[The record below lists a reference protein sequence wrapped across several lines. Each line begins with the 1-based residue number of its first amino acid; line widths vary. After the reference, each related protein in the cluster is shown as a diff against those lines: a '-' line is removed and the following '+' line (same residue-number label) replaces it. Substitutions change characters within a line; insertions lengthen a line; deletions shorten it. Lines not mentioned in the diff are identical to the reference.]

1 MAFLNQSEIDKLQMK
16 MESLG
21 YLKEIA
27 YRARVK
33 VKLMH
38 LNVTNMHCVF
48 NLETIEEIGEAIKLI
63 DSKITNQNKYYESFS
78 KLKYS
83 YQQRIRTR

>member
-1 MAFLNQSEIDKLQMK
+1 
-16 MESLG
+16 
-21 YLKEIA
+21 
-27 YRARVK
+27 
-33 VKLMH
+33 MH